1 MAKNYSFEKGKYG
14 LTTGTIVPFAILL
27 SGESPAE
34 PDWVRY
40 VPAGFLRCRGQVLK
54 SRDYIGL
61 SQILGIG
68 SNSKFRKENREL
80 EEPSEDFRQGEFQ
93 LPDLGS
99 KYMRASTANGI
110 YNNLTVLDPFSGRT
124 VQRVGVEVE
133 LNLNQGNQI
142 DFFYSGSFVVPE
154 VPIPFSPSSNFV
166 STLDGITGDAGFS
179 AEQALS
185 HGHYSNSAISW
196 RNEALDTRN
205 DRDLGVGINSGS
217 VSISDPPLNQQNNRN
232 DPDNSVG
239 SGYFVEQFTTLTS
252 ITGAASETLH
262 SHGMSKSPISKNID
276 SNFSQFQISPT
287 NVVTRVNLSSKNIFK
302 MDDIQHRFVIVEFLI
317 KI

>member
-34 PDWVRY
+34 PDWIRY
-40 VPAGFLRCRGQVLK
+40 VPAGFLRCKGQVLK
-54 SRDYIGL
+54 SRDYIAL

-110 YNNLTVLDPFSGRT
+110 YNNLTVFDPSRETT

-142 DFFYSGSFVVPE
+142 DFFYNGSFVVPQ

-166 STLDGITGDAGFS
+166 STLDGITSDAGFS
-179 AEQALS
+179 DAQALS
-185 HGHYSNSAISW
+185 HGHYSSSAIGW
-196 RNEALDTRN
+196 RNEALDSRN
-205 DRDLGVGINSGS
+205 DGQFGVNGGS
-217 VSISDPPLNQQNNRN
+217 VAIGDPPLNQANNRN
-232 DPDNSVG
+232 DPDGTVG
-239 SGYFVEQFTTLTS
+239 SGYFVEQYTTITS
-252 ITGAASETLH
+252 IAGASSETLH
-262 SHGMSKSPISKNID
+262 SHGMSKSPISKDIN
-276 SNFSQFQISPT
+276 SNFSQFKISPT
-287 NVVTRVNLSSKNIFK
+287 NIITTVNLSSTNIFK